1 MVSVDKT
8 RLDFDEVLKDWANG
22 LIEKIRHNMENENIN
37 ASGET
42 SASLEYVLTN
52 NGIMIL
58 GAPYFAERTE
68 VGRTPTKNHQS
79 FDFTSVIAKWIKNK
93 NLDVQWGLDKER
105 DVRNIAY
112 VISQNISKL
121 GSSKYR
127 GDRPQTDVY
136 STAVAEAVDDLSQ
149 KLLTG
154 SGEKLLGMM
163 DELIRIDGDKV
174 GTVKIK

>member
-22 LIEKIRHNMENENIN
+22 LIEKIRQNMENENIN

-42 SASLEYVLTN
+42 SASLEYVLTD

-68 VGRTPTKNHQS
+68 VGRTPTKHHQS
-79 FDFTSVIAKWIKNK
+79 FDFTSVIAKWIKDK
-93 NLDVQWGLDKER
+93 NLDVQWGLEKER

-112 VISQNISKL
+112 VISQKISKL

-136 STAVAEAVDDLSQ
+136 STAVVEAVDDLSE

-154 SGEKLLGMM
+154 SGERLLGFM

-174 GTVKIK
+174 GNIKIK

>member
-42 SASLEYVLTN
+42 SASLEYVLTD

-79 FDFTSVIAKWIKNK
+79 FDFVSVISKWINDK
-93 NLDVQWGLDKER
+93 NLEAQFNIKDER
-105 DVRNIAY
+105 DLRRIAGGIVHNITT
-112 VISQNISKL
+112 L

-136 STAVAEAVDDLSQ
+136 STAVAEAVDDLSK

-154 SGEKLLGMM
+154 SGERLLGMM
-163 DELIRIDGDKV
+163 DELIRIDGDKI